1 MGRSFRLIVPVA
13 AVVFALL
20 VVVPPPLAMSAA
32 ARPRPSS
39 RVGPQGSS
47 TRLKRA
53 VKTFTG
59 IYKLWKKFTGKGRG
73 ELVENSA
80 DSAPLFVFNLTVG
93 TSSPPQSIPGVLDIN
108 NQLVWSQCSPCSP
121 CLPAPA
127 PAFQPDRSSTF
138 ARLPC
143 GSQTCQQV
151 LNDTSTCSGNAAGDD
166 RCKYTYMSESTNMTG
181 YLANDTFTFGD
192 TPVPGLVFGCSDAIL
207 QGNLSGASGSFG
219 LSRGPLSLVSQLQLS
234 WFSYFLASDDDSSDD
249 SSLIQF
255 GGDDA
260 PPPTK
265 NSRSTPLLNSTL
277 YPDQYSVKLTGVR
290 VDGNDLAADIPAGT
304 FDFRANGSGGVFLS
318 TTFPLTLLEQAA
330 YVAVRK
336 AIAGSITAAQPV
348 NGSAIGLDLCYTGES
363 LQNVTVPKL
372 ALVFDGDDAVMN
384 LKRNNYFFAD
394 NDTGL
399 DCLSIM
405 PYTGLS
411 LLGSLVQTGIEMTY
425 DINNARLIFDATAA
439 QTAAAST
446 AHSLATMML
455 LYHLA
460 VWVVLF

>member
-1 MGRSFRLIVPVA
+1 MGRSFRPIVPVA

-20 VVVPPPLAMSAA
+20 VVVPPPLAMSAG
-32 ARPRPSS
+32 ARSRPSS
-39 RVGPQGSS
+39 RVGPGGSS
-47 TRLKRA
+47 NSVKRGA
-53 VKTFTG
+53 K
-59 IYKLWKKFTGKGRG
+59 IIDKLLKKFTEKGRK
-73 ELVENSA
+73 ELVDKSA

-93 TSSPPQSIPGVLDIN
+93 TSSPPQNIPGVLDIN
-108 NQLVWSQCSPCSP
+108 SQLVWSQCSPCSP

-127 PAFQPDRSSTF
+127 PAFEPDRSSTF

-143 GSQTCQQV
+143 GSQTCQKV
-151 LNDTSTCSGNAAGDD
+151 LNDTCSGNAAGDD
-166 RCKYTYMSESTNMTG
+166 RCNYTYMSESTNTTG

-192 TPVPGLVFGCSDAIL
+192 TPVPGLVFGCSDAFL

-219 LSRGPLSLVSQLQLS
+219 LSRNPLSLVSQLQLS
-234 WFSYFLASDDDSSDD
+234 WFSYFLASDDDESDD
-249 SSLIQF
+249 SSRIQF
-255 GGDDA
+255 GGDAA
-260 PPPTK
+260 PPQTK

-277 YPDQYSVKLTGVR
+277 YPDLYSVKLTGVR

-304 FDFRANGSGGVFLS
+304 FDFQANGSGGVFLS
-318 TTFPLTLLEQAA
+318 TTNPLTVLEQAA
-330 YVAVRK
+330 YDAVRK

-348 NGSAIGLDLCYTGES
+348 DGSAIGLDLCYTMQS
-363 LQNVTVPKL
+363 LKSVTIPKL
-372 ALVFDGDDAVMN
+372 ALVFDGDDAVMD
-384 LKRNNYFFAD
+384 LKRYNYLFAD

-399 DCLSIM
+399 ECLSIM

-425 DINNARLIFDATAA
+425 DIDNARLIFDTTAA
-439 QTAAAST
+439 QTTAAASPA

>member
-47 TRLKRA
+47 TPLKRA
-53 VKTFTG
+53 VKRFIG

-80 DSAPLFVFNLTVG
+80 DSVAIFDFNLTVG
-93 TSSPPQSIPGVLDIN
+93 TSSPPQNILGVLDIN
-108 NQLVWSQCSPCSP
+108 SQLVWSQCSPCSA
-121 CLPAPA
+121 CLPPPA
-127 PAFQPDRSSTF
+127 PVFEPNRSSTF

-143 GSQTCQQV
+143 GSKTCQQAV
-151 LNDTSTCSGNAAGDD
+151 NQTCSGDDD
-166 RCKYTYMSESTNMTG
+166 RCKYTDIMDDSSNTTG
-181 YLANDTFTFGD
+181 YLASDTFTFGA
-192 TPVPGLVFGCSDAIL
+192 TPVPGLVFGCSDAIM
-207 QGNLSGASGSFG
+207 GNLSGASGVFG

-336 AIAGSITAAQPV
+336 AIAGSITEAQPV
-348 NGSAIGLDLCYTGES
+348 NGSAIGLDLCYTMQS
-363 LQNVTVPKL
+363 LQNVTIPKL
-372 ALVFDGDDAVMN
+372 ALVFDGVDAVMD
-384 LKRNNYFFAD
+384 LKRYNYFFAD

-399 DCLSIM
+399 ECLSIM

-425 DINNARLIFDATAA
+425 DIDNARLIFDTTAA
-439 QTAAAST
+439 QTAAASP
-446 AHSLATMML
+446 AHSLVTMML
-455 LYHLA
+455 LYDLA